1 MPPLNSCAVYNK
13 DFATAVIKANV
24 ICKSSFRFMGKT
36 YKTADHVAGVARD
49 INDGYYKVKIQLS

>member
-13 DFATAVIKANV
+13 DFAAAVLKANV
-24 ICKSSFRFMGKT
+24 LCKPSFRFMGKT

-49 INDGYYKVKIQLS
+49 INDGYYKVNIKVS

>member
-1 MPPLNSCAVYNK
+1 MSPLHHCALYSK
-13 DFATAVIKANV
+13 DFAAAVLKANV
-24 ICKSSFRFMGKT
+24 LCKPSFRFMGKT